1 MKLKEKI
8 IRSIGRSTKAYD
20 LYKNDKMYYQALRI
34 FKANTKVYELLV
46 QFSYSCDEAIVQE
59 VYHFIFH
66 LEDWFEQFNKF
77 ASNPTQLE
85 DVFVFERLKNSIPF
99 PSDFINKLHSL

>member
-1 MKLKEKI
+1 MKLELAI
-8 IRSIGRSTKAYD
+8 LRAVERSTAAYN
-20 LYKNDKMYYQALRI
+20 LYKDDKMYYQALRI
-34 FKANTKVYELLV
+34 YKANTKVYELLV
-46 QFSYSCDEAIVQE
+46 QFSSSCDEVIVQE

-77 ASNPTQLE
+77 ANKTVELE

-99 PSDFINKLHSL
+99 PSDFINKLS

>member
-8 IRSIGRSTKAYD
+8 IRSIGRSTTAYN

-34 FKANTKVYELLV
+34 FKANKKIYKLLV
-46 QFSYSCDEAIVQE
+46 QYSYSCDESIVE
-59 VYHFIFH
+59 NIYHYIFH

-77 ASNPTQLE
+77 AADTIQLE

-99 PSDFINKLHSL
+99 PSDFINKLNSL